1 MKFKRGLGIFL
12 FLIGIFILISSQSGM
27 TGNVVSD
34 RVSAVSSILGL
45 VFIIG
50 GMVFMSFGDKP
61 EYVRRDLG
69 DILLDQPD
77 PIGKERVVVL
87 DTSGIIEF
95 KEDMGR
101 VLKRFPDKVFVPKE
115 IMKEIKNDYKL
126 NKLFEGKVQV
136 VKAGNY
142 KNWGKI
148 AKEYLEQTPK
158 HQKYLA
164 ITEMLDNKKGFTRNF
179 FSAYK
184 NDIIN
189 IKQKLESQK
198 DKKRHVFNEENL
210 RWFLNKDY
218 KVSNGDIDALG
229 TALYEAGKDKK
240 VVDLLAEDVHLRDAI
255 TSIKKKYTRVGK
267 NLNYIHCRNYEKRVA

>member
-1 MKFKRGLGIFL
+1 
-12 FLIGIFILISSQSGM
+12 
-27 TGNVVSD
+27 
-34 RVSAVSSILGL
+34 SAVSSILGL